1 MIKAADDAVRS
12 SYYPF
17 SSTSF
22 SEMILIQLIMQGVIV
37 RFMFLALIWRQR
49 WVIKKYAQTAECR
62 HHLLR
67 MTV

>member
-22 SEMILIQLIMQGVIV
+22 SEMILIQLKMQGVIV
-37 RFMFLALIWRQR
+37 RFMFLALIWRH

-62 HHLLR
+62 HHLPC

>member
-12 SYYPF
+12 SYYPL

-37 RFMFLALIWRQR
+37 RFMFLALIWRC
-49 WVIKKYAQTAECR
+49 WVIKKYAQAAECR

>member
-1 MIKAADDAVRS
+1 MIKAADDAGRS
-12 SYYPF
+12 CYYPF

-22 SEMILIQLIMQGVIV
+22 SEMILIQLKMQGVIV
-37 RFMFLALIWRQR
+37 RFMFLALIWRH